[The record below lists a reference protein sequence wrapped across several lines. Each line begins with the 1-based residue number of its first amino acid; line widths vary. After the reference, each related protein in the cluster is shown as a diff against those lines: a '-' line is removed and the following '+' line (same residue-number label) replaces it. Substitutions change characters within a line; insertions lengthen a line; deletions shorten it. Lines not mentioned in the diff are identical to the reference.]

1 MSERSPV
8 SYLSSSR
15 RGWFTAAATAVVG
28 SLALSGCAGS
38 TSTAPT
44 GSEPQ
49 TIKFS
54 FSTANPTDTFIQD
67 TAAAFE
73 KANPGTKIELVK
85 LPAETEPQTV
95 TTQLQ
100 GGSAADVMNI
110 RSGQGQNAA
119 MAGFAKA
126 GLLLELNDPEFSE
139 RLPESIEKLFK
150 YEDKVYAVPLSSM
163 PTGLIFN
170 DAKAKELGVTLNADS
185 TFDDF
190 LEQCK
195 VARGKGVSL
204 TALAGTVP
212 GNPGIMT
219 QMLASSTVYGPNP
232 DWNAD
237 RAAGKTTFADEKGWQ
252 QALEGVKQMF
262 DAGCFQDGAAGAAFD
277 TLIGSMGQGKALG
290 FFAPGGAAKSIADGS
305 KGAVNP
311 VVMPMPAPGVSE
323 KYMATTAELAL
334 AGNAK
339 TKSPTLVK
347 KFLKFFTEKEGAEM
361 VAKGQGTLPVNLGDY
376 PLPASY
382 DPIAELY
389 KEDKVRPLGNS
400 EWPNA
405 KVYDTLGK
413 GVTAMITGQKSAAD
427 VLKEMDSAWGK

>member
-1 MSERSPV
+1 MSYFST
-8 SYLSSSR
+8 SR

-38 TSTAPT
+38 ASTAPT

-54 FSTANPTDTFIQD
+54 FSTTNPTDTFIQD

-100 GGSAADVMNI
+100 GGNAADVMNI

-126 GLLLELNDPEFSE
+126 GLLLELDDKEFSE
-139 RLPESIEKLFK
+139 TLPESIEKLFK
-150 YEDKVYAVPLSSM
+150 YENKVYAVPLSSM

-170 DAKAKELGVTLNADS
+170 EAKAKELGVTLNADS
-185 TFDDF
+185 SFDDF
-190 LEQCK
+190 LDQCK
-195 VARGKGVSL
+195 VARDKGVTL
-204 TALAGTVP
+204 AALAGTVSP
-212 GNPGIMT
+212 NTGILVMT
-219 QMLASSTVYGPNP
+219 LATSTVYGPNP
-232 DWNAD
+232 EWNAD
-237 RAAGKTTFADEKGWQ
+237 RAAGKTTFADDKGWQ
-252 QALEGVKQMF
+252 QALEGAKQMY
-262 DAGCFQDGAAGAAFD
+262 DAGCFQDGAAGAGFD

-311 VVMPMPAPGVSE
+311 VVAPMPAPGASE
-323 KYMATTAELAL
+323 TYLGTTAELAL

-382 DPIAELY
+382 EPITELY
-389 KEDKVRPLGNS
+389 KGDKVRPLGQTD
-400 EWPNA
+400 WPSA

>member
-1 MSERSPV
+1 MSYFSN
-8 SYLSSSR
+8 SR
-15 RGWFTAAATAVVG
+15 RGWLTIAATAAVG
-28 SLALSGCAGS
+28 SLALSGCSGA
-38 TSTAPT
+38 TSTTSP
-44 GSEPQ
+44 GEEPQ

-54 FSTANPTDTFIQD
+54 FSTTNPTDTFLQD

-85 LPAETEPQTV
+85 LPADTEPQTV

-100 GGSAADVMNI
+100 GGNAADVMNI

-119 MAGFAKA
+119 MTGFAKA
-126 GLLLELNDPEFSE
+126 GLLLELNDKEFSE

-170 DAKAKELGVTLNADS
+170 EAKAKELGITLNAES
-185 TFDDF
+185 SFDDV
-190 LEQCK
+190 LDQCK
-195 VARGKGVSL
+195 VARDKGVSL
-204 TALAGTVP
+204 AAIAGTVP
-212 GNPGIMT
+212 PNTGIMAMT
-219 QMLASSTVYGPNP
+219 LAVSSVYGPNP
-232 DWNAD
+232 EWNAD

-252 QALEGVKQMF
+252 QALDGAKQMF
-262 DAGCFQDGAAGAAFD
+262 DAGCFQDGAAGAGFD
-277 TLIGSMGQGKALG
+277 TLIGSMGQGNALG
-290 FFAPGGAAKSIADGS
+290 FFAPAGATKSIADSS

-311 VVMPMPAPGVSE
+311 VIISMPAPGVSE
-323 KYMATTAELAL
+323 TYLGTTAELAL

-339 TKSPTLVK
+339 TKSPKLVK

-361 VAKGQGTLPVNLGDY
+361 IAKGQGTLPVNLGDY

-382 DPIAELY
+382 EPISELY
-389 KEDKVRPLGNS
+389 KADKVRTLGQTD
-400 EWPNA
+400 WPSA

-413 GVTAMITGQKSAAD
+413 GVTAMITGQKSTED